1 MGSKKELIIRNISSA
16 DRMIEIINSM
26 RAPLV
31 SVREDKQSWV
41 TTLTVTAINENGICN
56 YVYKSS
62 GSMDVTADR
71 ELFKNNLKVE
81 EIL

>member
-1 MGSKKELIIRNISSA
+1 MELIIRNISSA
-16 DRMIEIINSM
+16 NRMVEIINSM

-41 TTLTVTAINENGICN
+41 PTMTVTAINENGICN

-62 GSMDVTADR
+62 GSMDVIADK
-71 ELFKNNLKVE
+71 ELFKDNLKVKE
-81 EIL
+81 TL